1 MNVRN
6 SLKKV
11 LFVCICVLLLAGGC
25 SSQKDKTEVKIL
37 FPNHIWNRFQPVDTV
52 FYISDTKKVYDVSLS
67 LSVTDGFKLDIIP
80 LEIVITSEDGQQN
93 IITKKIAVK
102 NKEGKH
108 IGSAYGNTWTVE
120 IPVYSQKE
128 FSQEGKYSIS
138 IQNRTQY
145 YDLPKVESLSL
156 SVHPVK
162 KQEKSKKQ

>member
-1 MNVRN
+1 M
-6 SLKKV
+6 
-11 LFVCICVLLLAGGC
+11 
-25 SSQKDKTEVKIL
+25 
-37 FPNHIWNRFQPVDTV
+37 
-52 FYISDTKKVYDVSLS
+52 
-67 LSVTDGFKLDIIP
+67 
-80 LEIVITSEDGQQN
+80 
-93 IITKKIAVK
+93 KKIRRQKV
-102 NKEGKH
+102 NFV
-108 IGSAYGNTWTVE
+108 SYGNTWTVE